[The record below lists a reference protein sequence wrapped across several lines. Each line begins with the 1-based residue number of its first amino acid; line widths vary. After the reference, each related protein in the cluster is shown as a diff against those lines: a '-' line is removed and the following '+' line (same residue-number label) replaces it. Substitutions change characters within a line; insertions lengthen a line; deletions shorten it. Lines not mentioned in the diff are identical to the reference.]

1 MCPISK
7 SGKSRYPSVDVIL
20 PAILGD
26 GVEHHEPG
34 GPGHRQE
41 GQEGGNKKE
50 KICLTRISKSLL
62 DI

>member
-1 MCPISK
+1 MV
-7 SGKSRYPSVDVIL
+7 KSRYPSVDVIL

-50 KICLTRISKSLL
+50 KICLTRISESLL